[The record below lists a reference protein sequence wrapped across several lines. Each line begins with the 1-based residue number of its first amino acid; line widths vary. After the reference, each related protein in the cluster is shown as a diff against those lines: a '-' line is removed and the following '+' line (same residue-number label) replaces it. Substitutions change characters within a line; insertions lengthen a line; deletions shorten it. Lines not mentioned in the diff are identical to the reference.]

1 MYVKGRYS
9 HVYIIRQFCY
19 QLLLLS
25 YKGSTKNILHF
36 WYIIWTKINI
46 KVFSSANGKG
56 QVNYCHHFA
65 SVIFVGLRRELFT
78 FVPTFLKLNYR
89 TKAWRNGSLVVDPL
103 SELCPIGP
111 LSFQYTTNRRIY
123 FRNYLWNHWIGFN

>member
-25 YKGSTKNILHF
+25 YKDSTKNILHF
-36 WYIIWTKINI
+36 WYIIWSKINI

-56 QVNYCHHFA
+56 QVSYCHHFA

-89 TKAWRNGSLVVDPL
+89 TKAWRNGSLVVDP
-103 SELCPIGP
+103 
-111 LSFQYTTNRRIY
+111 FQNCVRLVRSVSNILQIDESTFEITYETTE
-123 FRNYLWNHWIGFN
+123 